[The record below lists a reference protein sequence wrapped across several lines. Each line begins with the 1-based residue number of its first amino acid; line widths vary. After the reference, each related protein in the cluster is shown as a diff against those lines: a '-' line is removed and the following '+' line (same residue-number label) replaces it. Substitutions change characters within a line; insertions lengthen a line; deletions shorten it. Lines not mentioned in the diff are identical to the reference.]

1 MYLHKSFDLYSIEQ
15 LKRDFNGKFW
25 MSCEEEKLDV
35 ACGCAAVKSAVKIKK
50 GLREKGEEIYNIGA
64 NRVEV
69 LDKKVYNTDIF
80 KFV

>member
-1 MYLHKSFDLYSIEQ
+1 M
-15 LKRDFNGKFW
+15 
-25 MSCEEEKLDV
+25 DV
-35 ACGCAAVKSAVKIKK
+35 ACGCAAVKIAVKIKK